1 MDLYYDKT
9 DTISDIRKT
18 MPQVNEV
25 LSFVNIS
32 NTVFNSFSYCLNAC
46 MYIHYYKFNY
56 IDTIFLQIKTL
67 ENFKQQKI

>member
-32 NTVFNSFSYCLNAC
+32 NTVFNSFS
-46 MYIHYYKFNY
+46 
-56 IDTIFLQIKTL
+56 
-67 ENFKQQKI
+67 